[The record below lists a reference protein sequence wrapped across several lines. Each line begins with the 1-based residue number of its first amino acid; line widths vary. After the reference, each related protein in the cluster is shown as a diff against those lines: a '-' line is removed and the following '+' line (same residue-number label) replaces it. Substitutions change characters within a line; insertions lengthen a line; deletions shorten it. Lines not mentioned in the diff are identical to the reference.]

1 MPLGTSMS
9 PPENSQSG
17 IEVPMR
23 YAAFAGLIAIAALS
37 APPLAAQNGPCT
49 VSSGPAIHVVIN
61 GLKHRKGTV
70 RIRLFGGDPKTY
82 FDKRYALQ
90 RVEFA
95 TPDSGS
101 VEYCIMVP
109 RPGTYAVDIR
119 HDTNGNGKSDTADG
133 AGVSGNPNVS
143 MLDVIFKKKPP
154 ATKVQINVGNGSTS
168 TTIVVKY
175 FSGSK

>member
-1 MPLGTSMS
+1 
-9 PPENSQSG
+9 
-17 IEVPMR
+17 MR
-23 YAAFAGLIAIAALS
+23 YVAFAGLIAIAALS
-37 APPLAAQNGPCT
+37 ATPLAAQNGACT
-49 VSSGPAIHVVIN
+49 ASSGPAIHVVIT
-61 GLKHRKGTV
+61 GLKNRKGTV

-101 VEYCIMVP
+101 VEYCITVP

-154 ATKVQINVGNGSTS
+154 ATRVQIRVGNESTNTNIS
-168 TTIVVKY
+168 VKY
-175 FSGSK
+175 FTVKK

>member
-1 MPLGTSMS
+1 MR
-9 PPENSQSG
+9 NSA
-17 IEVPMR
+17 I
-23 YAAFAGLIAIAALS
+23 AALVAIAALS
-37 APPLAAQNGPCT
+37 ATPLAAQNGACT
-49 VSSGPAIHVVIN
+49 ASSGPAIHVVIT

-70 RIRLFGGDPKTY
+70 RVRLFGGDPKTY
-82 FDKRYALQ
+82 FDKRFALQ

-109 RPGTYAVDIR
+109 RPGIYAVDVR

-133 AGVSGNPNVS
+133 AGVSGNPNIS

-154 ATKVQINVGNGSTS
+154 AIKVQIKVGDESTS
-168 TTIVVKY
+168 TNIAMKY
-175 FSGSK
+175 FTAR

>member
-1 MPLGTSMS
+1 MR
-9 PPENSQSG
+9 NSA
-17 IEVPMR
+17 I
-23 YAAFAGLIAIAALS
+23 AALVAIAALS
-37 APPLAAQNGPCT
+37 ATPLAAQNGACSA
-49 VSSGPAIHVVIN
+49 SSGPAIHVVIT

-70 RIRLFGGDPKTY
+70 RLRLFSGDPKTY
-82 FDKRYALQ
+82 FDKRFALQ

-109 RPGTYAVDIR
+109 RPGIYAVDVR

-133 AGVSGNPNVS
+133 AGVSGNPKVS
-143 MLDVIFKKKPP
+143 ALDVVLKKKPR
-154 ATKVQINVGNGSTS
+154 AEKVQIKVGDRAASA
-168 TTIVVKY
+168 TIAVQY

>member
-1 MPLGTSMS
+1 
-9 PPENSQSG
+9 
-17 IEVPMR
+17 MR
-23 YAAFAGLIAIAALS
+23 YVAFAGLIAIAALS
-37 APPLAAQNGPCT
+37 APSLAAQNGPCT
-49 VSSGPAIHVVIN
+49 VSSGPAIHVKIT
-61 GLKHRKGTV
+61 GLTSRKGTV

-82 FDKRYALQ
+82 FDKKYALQ

-101 VEYCIMVP
+101 VEYCVKAP
-109 RPGTYAVDIR
+109 RPGIYAVDVR
-119 HDTNGNGKSDTADG
+119 HDTNGNGKSDKADG

-154 ATKVQINVGNGSTS
+154 ATKVQINVGNVSTS
-168 TTIVVKY
+168 TTIAVKY